1 MSAFEL
7 DGVTKGYGGRTVLR
21 VPRLSVGAG
30 RTLAVVGPSGA
41 GKSTLLRLLN
51 FLEAPDAGELRYA
64 GELVPPTGPPA
75 EARRAVTTVF
85 QRPLLL
91 DANVWDN
98 VAYGL
103 RIRGCYSR
111 EPVARAIERVGLAH
125 LARAHGRTLSGGE
138 QQRVALARALVFG
151 PRVLL
156 LDEPTANLDPENVAI
171 IEAIVREQRAA
182 GTTVVIVTHNLFQA
196 RRLADDAALLIGG
209 ELVESGPAAA
219 LFEAPRDPR
228 AAAFVDGRMVY

>member
-1 MSAFEL
+1 VSAYEL
-7 DGVTKGYGGRTVLR
+7 ERIIKRYGERVVLA
-21 VPRLSVGAG
+21 VPQLSVAAG
-30 RTLAVVGPSGA
+30 RTLAVLGASGA

-51 FLEAPDAGELRYA
+51 FLEPPDAGALRFDGA
-64 GELVPPTGPPA
+64 RVLPQGPPLA
-75 EARRAVTTVF
+75 VRREVTTVF

-91 DANVWDN
+91 DASVWDN

-103 RIRGCYSR
+103 RLRRRYQAER
-111 EPVARAIERVGLAH
+111 VAGAIEQVGLSH
-125 LARAHGRTLSGGE
+125 LARAPGRALSGGE

-171 IEAIVREQRAA
+171 IEAIVREQQAA

-196 RRLADDAALLIGG
+196 RRLADDAALLIDGA
-209 ELVESGPAAA
+209 LVEAGPAGV
-219 LFEAPRDPR
+219 LFEQPRDPR
-228 AAAFVDGRMVY
+228 TAAFCQGRMVY

>member
-7 DGVTKGYGGRTVLR
+7 RDIVKRYGARTVLR
-21 VPRLSVGAG
+21 VPRLSISAG
-30 RTLAVVGPSGA
+30 RLLAVLGPSGA

-51 FLEAPDAGELRYA
+51 FLEPPDGGELRFA
-64 GELVPPTGPPA
+64 GALVPPAGPPLA
-75 EARRAVTTVF
+75 ARRAVTTVF

-91 DANVWDN
+91 DASVWGN

-103 RIRGCYSR
+103 RIRRQYDR
-111 EPVARAIERVGLAH
+111 RRVAGAIERVGLSH
-125 LARAHGRTLSGGE
+125 LARAAGRTLSGGE
-138 QQRVALARALVFG
+138 QQRVALARALVFA

-171 IEAIVREQRAA
+171 IEAIVREQRDA

-196 RRLADDAALLIGG
+196 RRLADDAALLIDGG
-209 ELVESGPAAA
+209 LVEAGPAAA
-219 LFEAPRDPR
+219 LFERPRDPR
-228 AAAFVDGRMVY
+228 TAAFCQGLMVY